1 MAVQVATEKVTLK
14 LELDGGIVDGK
25 QKINSKSF
33 SKIKNDAQNEDLHGT
48 AVTMASLQERELV
61 SVKKVETS
69 ELTQA

>member
-25 QKINSKSF
+25 QKVNSKSF

-69 ELTQA
+69 ELTQP